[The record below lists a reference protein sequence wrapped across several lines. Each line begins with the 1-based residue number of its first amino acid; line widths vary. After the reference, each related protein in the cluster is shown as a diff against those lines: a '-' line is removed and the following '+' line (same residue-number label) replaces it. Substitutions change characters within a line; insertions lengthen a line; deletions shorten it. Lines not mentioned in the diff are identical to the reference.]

1 MVASVSREVGC
12 EGDGRGGQVGLTN
25 TSDKDAGD
33 GVYYVGWWPWKRV
46 DFVGGG
52 GAGEWTGGW
61 TGRGP
66 G

>member
-1 MVASVSREVGC
+1 MDKC
-12 EGDGRGGQVGLTN
+12 GLTN

-33 GVYYVGWWPWKRV
+33 GVYYVGCWPWKRV

-52 GAGEWTGGW
+52 VAGDWVGGW

-66 G
+66 GQVGPSL